1 MDHHQLEQPSDDESV
16 EITDLNQDGERDSSG
31 APRRFMA
38 NWLLSTKRRRR
49 GAFLVAACLGLALL
63 IVLIAQTPISGL
75 FPGAP
80 SLYAPPVSSITPLT
94 YTFGLDANP
103 PWGTLSVDGKRVTP
117 RGTDRL
123 LSLQRGQ
130 HTLLWQAAPF
140 APQQC
145 HLFVPLRYRGD
156 TCQFSNAVPQ
166 SGSDIMA
173 TIRFPTNLS
182 ALPAAQRSALLQAV
196 QAVLDDRQSVDTV
209 QAGQMFAQTLE
220 TAAHNTHSCTV
231 LSNAAICLAVTHQPL
246 EAVLSLQLVGGSNP
260 NAPCA
265 NGVCDSGNQNCRLLC
280 DLPAYSTSP
289 AALPSTVWPVS
300 VPVQL
305 LWQFSDSHGQIVE
318 KNQANSFILGQQN
331 AFGIFLNITWHNGKW
346 NVSLTTPDQ
355 QNPYFSSNN
364 PVCQAAISDM
374 YTLLFGANAPNTDLQ
389 MFPGPTYASGC
400 VIGVPLRAVLP
411 GTPTLPSL
419 TSLTPPTSTPT
430 SSGSAYVMQRFGV
443 LLAVNAAAHRL
454 WPFLPVADTS
464 TQRIAQQ
471 LIAQSGK

>member
-1 MDHHQLEQPSDDESV
+1 MDHHQLEQPQDDESV
-16 EITDLNQDGERDSSG
+16 EITDLKQDGERGSST
-31 APRRFMA
+31 PSRRFMA
-38 NWLLSTKRRRR
+38 SWLLSNKRRRR
-49 GAFLVAACLGLALL
+49 GVFLAVACLGLALL

-80 SLYAPPVSSITPLT
+80 SPNAPPVSTITPLA

-103 PWGTLSVDGKRVTP
+103 PWGTLSVDGKRVAL

-123 LSLQRGQ
+123 FSLKSGQ

-166 SGSDIMA
+166 SGSAVSA

-182 ALPAAQRSALLQAV
+182 TLPAAQRSALLQAV
-196 QAVLDDRQSVDTV
+196 QTVLDDRQSVETV
-209 QAGQMFAQTLE
+209 HAGQMFAQTLQ
-220 TAAHNTHSCTV
+220 TASPNTRSCSV
-231 LSNAAICLAVTHQPL
+231 LSNAAICFAVTHQPL
-246 EAVLSLQLVGGSNP
+246 QAVLRLQLDSGPST

-265 NGVCDSGNQNCRLLC
+265 NGACDSGSQNCRLLC
-280 DLPAYSTSP
+280 DLPAYFAYPPT
-289 AALPSTVWPVS
+289 LPSTAWLVS

-305 LWQFSDSHGQIVE
+305 LWQFSDSRGQIVE
-318 KNQANSFILGQQN
+318 ENQANSFILGQQN
-331 AFGIFLNITWHNGKW
+331 AFGIFLNITWHDGKW
-346 NVSLTTPDQ
+346 NVSLTMPDQ
-355 QNPYFSSNN
+355 QNPYIGSDN

-374 YTLLFGANAPNTDLQ
+374 YTLVFGANAPNTDLQ

-400 VIGVPLRAVLP
+400 VIGVPPQAVP
-411 GTPTLPSL
+411 PDQPTLTP
-419 TSLTPPTSTPT
+419 LTPIPT

-454 WPFLPVADTS
+454 WPFLPVADPS

-471 LIAQSGK
+471 VIAAQQR